1 MNYPRAVED
10 VRAFVLYEYK
20 DRPTVYAIGSI
31 DRDRFIEVD
40 ETRKDV
46 ILYAISLMDGKRSF
60 EDIDKRI
67 SVDKGVIIKTEELY
81 NTLKKADLLFEQG
94 SQGVIKSEFETLGL
108 KVFEISLKGLK
119 KLFRSLSVLTVP
131 LYLLTLL
138 VLLFAAFFAA
148 FNYSSITVGSL
159 FGFTDSYLKNIII
172 TILIMFFSI
181 LCHEF
186 SHAIVA
192 SKYGIIPRKLTLSLY
207 LYISPIVYIK
217 LPGLYTI
224 KPRERILVWGSGITT
239 NMLFA
244 CIGLVFT
251 VLLKK
256 HGVSESIIS
265 IVNRFWYING
275 VLAIVNMC
283 PLMPLD
289 GYFMLATTLKIPNL
303 RRGAFK
309 ALKTSVGSKRIRF
322 SVGQFLY
329 FVLSILLMGMVVGK
343 EILSMISIFV
353 YNTKDGVLSA
363 FWSIRQYALFGIL
376 IIILA
381 TVKRIKGRNAYR
393 AHE

>member
-1 MNYPRAVED
+1 MNFPHAVED
-10 VRAFVLYEYK
+10 IRAFVLYEYK

-40 ETRKDV
+40 GTRKDV

-60 EDIDKRI
+60 EDIDKKI
-67 SVDKGVIIKTEELY
+67 SADKGVIIKSEELY
-81 NTLKKADLLFEQG
+81 NTLKRADLLFEQG
-94 SQGVIKSEFETLGL
+94 GQGVIKSEFETLGF

-119 KLFRSLSVLTVP
+119 KLFHSLSVFTIP
-131 LYLLTLL
+131 LYLLTLI
-138 VLLFAAFFAA
+138 VFLFAAFFAA

-159 FGFTDSYLKNIII
+159 FGFSDSYLKNIII

-181 LCHEF
+181 LCHEL

-239 NMLFA
+239 NILFA
-244 CIGLVFT
+244 CIGLVSA

-256 HGVSESIIS
+256 HGVSESVIS
-265 IVNRFWYING
+265 IVNLFWYSNG
-275 VLAIVNMC
+275 VLAIVNLC

-309 ALKTSVGSKRIRF
+309 ALKASAGSKRIRF
-322 SVGQFLY
+322 SVGQLLY

-343 EILSMISIFV
+343 ELLSMITIFV

-363 FWSIRQYALFGIL
+363 FWSIRQYALLGVLMVIL
-376 IIILA
+376 TI
-381 TVKRIKGRNAYR
+381 VKKIKSRNYKAR
-393 AHE
+393 EQ